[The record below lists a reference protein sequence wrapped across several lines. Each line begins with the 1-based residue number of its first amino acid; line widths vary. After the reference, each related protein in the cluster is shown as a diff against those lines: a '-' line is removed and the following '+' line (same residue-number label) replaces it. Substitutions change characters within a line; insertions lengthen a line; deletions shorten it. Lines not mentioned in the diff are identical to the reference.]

1 MADKDK
7 AQIFSERIE
16 PVLPTP
22 EDIEEASNEA
32 WKEFLQKTGIDNLDT
47 KDFFQEIG
55 IALLRGKT
63 ESESDKSE
71 ESND

>member
-1 MADKDK
+1 MADKV
-7 AQIFSERIE
+7 QNFFERIE

-22 EDIEEASNEA
+22 KDIEEASNEA

-55 IALLRGKT
+55 ITLLRGKT

-71 ESND
+71 VSND

>member
-1 MADKDK
+1 MIQKVRNQMADKDK

-32 WKEFLQKTGIDNLDT
+32 WKEF
-47 KDFFQEIG
+47 FQEIG

-71 ESND
+71 VSND

>member
-32 WKEFLQKTGIDNLDT
+32 WKEF
-47 KDFFQEIG
+47 FQEIG

-71 ESND
+71 VSND

>member
-1 MADKDK
+1 MIQKVRNQMADK
-7 AQIFSERIE
+7 AQKSFPEKIE
-16 PVLPTP
+16 PVLPTS

-32 WKEFLQKTGIDNLDT
+32 W

-71 ESND
+71 VSND

>member
-1 MADKDK
+1 MADMAKNF
-7 AQIFSERIE
+7 FSERIE

-22 EDIEEASNEA
+22 EELLIIEEEA
-32 WKEFLQKTGIDNLDT
+32 MKE
-47 KDFFQEIG
+47 FFQEIG
-55 IALLRGKT
+55 IDLPKEKT

>member
-1 MADKDK
+1 MADKV
-7 AQIFSERIE
+7 QNFFERIE

-22 EDIEEASNEA
+22 KDIEEASNEA
-32 WKEFLQKTGIDNLDT
+32 WKEFLHLDT

-55 IALLRGKT
+55 ITLLRGKT

-71 ESND
+71 VSND

>member
-1 MADKDK
+1 MIQKVRNQMADKDK

-32 WKEFLQKTGIDNLDT
+32 WKEF
-47 KDFFQEIG
+47 FQEIG
-55 IALLRGKT
+55 IAPLRGKT

-71 ESND
+71 VSND

>member
-1 MADKDK
+1 MTQKARNQMADMAKK
-7 AQIFSERIE
+7 FFSERIE

-32 WKEFLQKTGIDNLDT
+32 MKE
-47 KDFFQEIG
+47 FFQEIG
-55 IALLRGKT
+55 IDLPKEKT

>member
-32 WKEFLQKTGIDNLDT
+32 WKEF
-47 KDFFQEIG
+47 FQEIG
-55 IALLRGKT
+55 IDLPKEKT

>member
-1 MADKDK
+1 MADK
-7 AQIFSERIE
+7 AQKSFPEKIE
-16 PVLPTP
+16 PVLPTS

-32 WKEFLQKTGIDNLDT
+32 W

-71 ESND
+71 VSND

>member
-1 MADKDK
+1 MADK
-7 AQIFSERIE
+7 AQNFFERIE

-22 EDIEEASNEA
+22 KDIEEASNEA

-55 IALLRGKT
+55 ITLLRGKT

-71 ESND
+71 VSND